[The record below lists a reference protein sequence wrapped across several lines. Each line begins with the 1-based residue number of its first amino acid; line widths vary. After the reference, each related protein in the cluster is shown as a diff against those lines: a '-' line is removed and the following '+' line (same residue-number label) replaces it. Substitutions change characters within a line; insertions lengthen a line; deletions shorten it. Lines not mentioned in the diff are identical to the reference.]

1 MCSQNN
7 GFANGKAQPKTTTIN
22 IGYVRTDDWVGIR
35 INGQQVY
42 SSNNFQ
48 SGIHDGIAYFNVTV

>member
-7 GFANGKAQPKTTTIN
+7 GFANGKAQPKTATIN
-22 IGYVRTDDWVGIR
+22 IGYSRSGDWLAIR

-42 SSNNFQ
+42 STNNYQ
-48 SGIHDGIAYFNVTV
+48 SGIHDGIAHFTLTV